1 MYASMSSVS
10 LGDGRYLPF
19 FQTIGNHDHDAAQSD
34 FYDAQENFVSRFGP
48 LDYSFNR
55 GKVHIVSM
63 DNVVGYH
70 STGSTWQYYAGY
82 SDEQLEWLK
91 QDLALVPDKAS
102 KMVLLCGHI
111 PFRAGGG
118 STTGSNVN
126 KSRHYADVLNLLKQF
141 KEAHL
146 MIGHTHYNQNYIHT
160 NYVAA
165 GGQPI
170 YEHIHGAACG
180 SWWTCHSNVTG
191 GPNGYTI
198 YTVDGASITDW
209 VMKGTRNDYDYQLRV
224 YDGNQTYSGT
234 KGYTYTWY
242 NGGTGGS
249 AGIKATGYYTLKG
262 CFIAEVFD
270 DESLFGGTSNWTVEF
285 WQNGKKAGNFVRV
298 PDGSCGQI
306 AITAYYFNEK
316 AKNTDTWVN
325 KTASHYWY
333 YRPASQIPASET
345 NWEVRAIQTIPT
357 SGKVHTYT
365 RNSLTT
371 DNSEF

>member
-1 MYASMSSVS
+1 MSSVS
-10 LGDGRYLPF
+10 LDNGRYLPF
-19 FQTIGNHDHDAAQSD
+19 FQTIGNHDHDAAQSV
-34 FYDAQENFVSRFGP
+34 FYNAQENFVTRFGP

-55 GKVHIVSM
+55 GKVHIISM
-63 DNVVGYH
+63 DNVVGYN

-82 SDEQLEWLK
+82 SDEQFEWLK
-91 QDLALVPDKAS
+91 QDLDLVADKAS
-102 KMVLLCGHI
+102 KMVILCGHI

-126 KSRHYADVLNLLKQF
+126 KIRHYADVLNLLKQF

-160 NYVAA
+160 GYKAV

-198 YTVDGASITDW
+198 YTVEGASITDW
-209 VMKGTRNDYDYQLRV
+209 IMKGTRNDYDYQLRV
-224 YDGNQTYSGT
+224 YDGNQIYSGT

-242 NGGTGGS
+242 DGGTGGS
-249 AGIKATGYYTLKG
+249 ASIKATGYYPLKG
-262 CFIAEVFD
+262 CFVAEVFD
-270 DESLFGGTSNWTVEF
+270 DESFFNGSSNWKVEF
-285 WQNGKKAGNFVRV
+285 WQDGKKVGNFTRV

-316 AKNTDTWVN
+316 SKNTDSWVN

-333 YRPASQIPASET
+333 YKPASTLPASEK
-345 NWEVRAIQTIPT
+345 NWEVRVIQTIPT

-365 RNSLTT
+365 RSSFTT
-371 DNSEF
+371 DYSEF